1 LTTQT
6 PETATK
12 RFFLLT
18 GEGWPYLLVP
28 LIPVAIVLEL
38 VHANAVLVFAA
49 SALGVIPTA
58 ALMGRATEELAAR
71 SGPGIGG
78 FLNVTFGNAPELIIA
93 LFALGAGLHEVV
105 KASVVGSI
113 LGNILLVMGVS
124 MLAGGLRR
132 DRQFF
137 EARAA
142 SAQSLMLFLAA
153 VALIMPAIFQ
163 LVSGGGLPDPTARA
177 VEFFA
182 DLKTLSVG
190 VALILLISYAAGLLF
205 SLKTHKDLFNP
216 SHDEED
222 HGGEPWTV
230 RRSVIM
236 LAGAGVAVGVMS
248 EILVSSITEASESLG
263 LSPFFV
269 GVIVV
274 AVVGN
279 AAEHWVAVYFALKN
293 KIGLSVNIAVG
304 SGAQIALFVAPV
316 LVLASFF
323 IGPFPM
329 ALVFNGFEI
338 GAIFLAILIADEI
351 TQRGESTWYEGLQL
365 LAIYAVLGLT
375 FFFV

>member
-1 LTTQT
+1 LTIQT
-6 PETATK
+6 PEAETK
-12 RFFLLT
+12 RSFLLT
-18 GEGWPYLLVP
+18 GGGWPYLLVP

-38 VHANAVLVFAA
+38 IHADAVLIFAA

-105 KASVVGSI
+105 KASVAGSI
-113 LGNILLVMGVS
+113 LGNILLVLGVS

-142 SAQSLMLFLAA
+142 SAQSLMLLLAT

-163 LVSGGGLPDPTARA
+163 LVSGGGLPEPTARA
-177 VEFFA
+177 IEFSA

-190 VALILLISYAAGLLF
+190 VAVILLISYAAALWF

-274 AVVGN
+274 AIVGN
-279 AAEHWVAVYFALKN
+279 AAEHWVAVYFAMKD

-304 SGAQIALFVAPV
+304 SAAQIALFVAPV

-329 ALVFNGFEI
+329 ALVFNGFEL
-338 GAIFLAILIADEI
+338 GAIVLAILIADEI

>member
-1 LTTQT
+1 MTTQT
-6 PETATK
+6 PEAATK
-12 RFFLLT
+12 RPFLLT
-18 GEGWPYLLVP
+18 GGGWPYLLVP
-28 LIPVAIVLEL
+28 LIPVAILLEL
-38 VHANAVLVFAA
+38 VHADAVLIFAA

-78 FLNVTFGNAPELIIA
+78 LLNVTFGNAPELIIA

-113 LGNILLVMGVS
+113 LGNILLVLGVS

-132 DRQFF
+132 DRQVF
-137 EARAA
+137 EPRAA
-142 SAQSLMLFLAA
+142 SAQSLMLLLAT

-163 LVSGGGLPDPTARA
+163 LVSGGGLPEPTARA
-177 VEFFA
+177 VEFSG
-182 DLKTLSVG
+182 DLQTLSVG
-190 VALILLISYAAGLLF
+190 VAVILLGSYAAGLLF

-216 SHDEED
+216 SHEEED

-230 RRSVIM
+230 RRSVLM

-248 EILVSSITEASESLG
+248 EILVSSITEASERLG

-279 AAEHWVAVYFALKN
+279 AAEHWVAVYFARKD
-293 KIGLSVNIAVG
+293 KIGLAVNIAVG

-316 LVLASFF
+316 LVLASFV

-329 ALVFNGFEI
+329 ALVFNGFEL
-338 GAIFLAILIADEI
+338 GAIFLAVLIADEI